1 MAILIF
7 VFNALANERYVCG
20 NSSSCNFKCSKW
32 TELQLHIKTEHPPIC
47 VGCDK
52 KFTTKDGLK
61 KHLRNTG
68 HDGGVESK
76 NYLIKKFM
84 AERKKNR
91 IDGDQEEEEDLD
103 EEDIDMSQILSM
115 TSSVTRRNYHCSY
128 EDCEKS
134 FLSVMINFA

>member
-1 MAILIF
+1 MIRVFGVDPSWIVIPLFILVKKIIPWYLIF
-7 VFNALANERYVCG
+7 VFNTLANERYVCG

-76 NYLIKKFM
+76 NYLIKKFI
-84 AERKKNR
+84 AEQKRIVLMVTKRKK
-91 IDGDQEEEEDLD
+91 I
-103 EEDIDMSQILSM
+103 
-115 TSSVTRRNYHCSY
+115 
-128 EDCEKS
+128 
-134 FLSVMINFA
+134 